1 LCIYQLSILTTIYPH
16 SICRNFRMICW
27 AMNRYLYKVSQP
39 RTNLVFH
46 PSTFWHTLDW
56 ESSTTRYRDDYIED
70 KVLYVGDF
78 DEVNIHLFPRERTVR
93 VRAIDANHSALEGCG
108 MLCSPGKTAYI
119 FCATSCKREV
129 ELFRP
134 TIFIFNSDGFTRVRK
149 GEYVSW
155 VPQKA
160 VSAETMSIAEAVN
173 KWNIQVCHIADLNAL
188 IATLTRE
195 TIYFDEQT

>member
-1 LCIYQLSILTTIYPH
+1 MLSVVNLDNILP
-16 SICRNFRMICW
+16 RLKMQNFRITYW

-39 RTNLVFH
+39 RSDLVFH
-46 PSTFWHTLDW
+46 PSTFWHTLNW

-78 DEVNIHLFPRERTVR
+78 YEVNIHLFPRKRTVR

-108 MLCSPGKTAYI
+108 ILCLPGKMSYI
-119 FCATSCKREV
+119 FCATSGKNEV

-134 TIFIFNSDGFTRVRK
+134 TIFKFSSDGFTRVRK

-160 VSAETMSIAEAVN
+160 IGSETMSIAEAVN
-173 KWNIQVCHIADLNAL
+173 KWNIQVCYVADLNAL
-188 IATLTRE
+188 IAILTRE